1 MTAAEV
7 GIRWLLAFKMKR
19 IQKSRHVGDLWKLG
33 KARRQV
39 LS

>member
-33 KARRQV
+33 KARKCIFT
-39 LS
+39 